1 MRSVLK
7 KPKKVNMTQE
17 SIEKINPV
25 IDYNILN
32 KWISKN
38 VGKTKNV
45 IKTEA
50 VFLWKQGKYE
60 RYRINIWVSQKIENH
75 YCEKIFIEHSWFVHY
90 NRTNDKIIDKT
101 IS

>member
-7 KPKKVNMTQE
+7 KPKKANMAQE
-17 SIEKINPV
+17 PVEKPKPV
-25 IDYNILN
+25 INQDVFK
-32 KWISKN
+32 KWLSDK
-38 VGKTKNV
+38 VTSFKNV

-50 VFLWKQGKYE
+50 VFLWKEGSYE
-60 RYRINIWVSQKIENH
+60 RYRVNVWVAKKIENH

-90 NRTNDKIIDKT
+90 NRTNDKIVDKT